1 VRVSKVRS
9 TTKQSRRQ
17 SGLAL
22 STISQWWEKKEPS
35 PLYHARQIPLK
46 LRSSDT
52 QAGIHSHTLLLEKGF
67 LFSFI
72 HFFSFLPGRRNG
84 MRKENN
90 SRPQYV
96 CVNVFLYKWRFFSLF
111 DQPALIP
118 ISGLQAR
125 RPLLLLM
132 PVSRKAVASVW
143 NFYERPLCSHYARDW
158 IIWMVPKYFP
168 EWKVKSS
175 SALSSVLLLYV
186 MWKAPQE
193 FSSWSA
199 AAARELLFL

>member
-1 VRVSKVRS
+1 MRVSKVRS

-22 STISQWWEKKEPS
+22 STISQWWEKGTLPIVPRAPNSIKVA
-35 PLYHARQIPLK
+35 LQWHASRYTL
-46 LRSSDT
+46 T
-52 QAGIHSHTLLLEKGF
+52 SHTLLLEKGIF
-67 LFSFI
+67 FPL
-72 HFFSFLPGRRNG
+72 HFFLFLPGRRNG
-84 MRKENN
+84 MRQENN

-96 CVNVFLYKWRFFSLF
+96 CVNVFLYIWRFFSLF

-125 RPLLLLM
+125 RPLLLL

-143 NFYERPLCSHYARDW
+143 NFYERPLCSYYARDW